1 MLSSFWGR
9 VGTAGSALLERG
21 KPRPCRLEI
30 GYDAS
35 MKRRSVVLAIAF
47 AALGFT
53 SGLPE
58 ETFKAET
65 ERLVKLLDWKT
76 GSAIADIGAGDGEI
90 TLLLSD
96 RVGPTGHVYST
107 EIDDA
112 KLDRLDELTSDRRN
126 VNVFKGA
133 SDVSNLPAACCD
145 SILVRRVY
153 HHFPSPAKM
162 NRSFLEALRP
172 GGTLAMIDFDD
183 REGIPEIREEVP
195 KNRGRHGIARSII
208 IEEVTAA
215 GFEQSPH
222 PADWYNSDY
231 CLIFRK
237 PK

>member
-1 MLSSFWGR
+1 MQRRRLLL
-9 VGTAGSALLERG
+9 AL
-21 KPRPCRLEI
+21 I
-30 GYDAS
+30 
-35 MKRRSVVLAIAF
+35 VTTLAAA
-47 AALGFT
+47 AALAQDTFQN
-53 SGLPE
+53 
-58 ETFKAET
+58 ETD
-65 ERLVKLLDWKT
+65 RLAKLLDWKA

-96 RVGPTGHVYST
+96 RVGPTGRVYST

-112 KLDRLDELTSDRRN
+112 KLDRLDELTSGRRN
-126 VNVFKGA
+126 VNVFKGG

-172 GGTLAMIDFDD
+172 GGTLAIIDFDD

-195 KNRGRHGIARSII
+195 TNRGRHGIARSII